1 MPELTV
7 RQVMQPDPVAVE
19 PACPLR
25 ETIARMNELRIGAVV
40 VADAGGDLRGIF
52 TERDLLKRITNA
64 AGDWRDR
71 PVSEWM
77 TPDPYTIG
85 PDVAWEEAVVLMD
98 LLRVRHLPVVQDR
111 RAVGMISTRRLMAWR
126 AEYLNREVEAR
137 TQELRRAI
145 DELMARDADLRYNL
159 RAAGRFQTRLLLP
172 SRPPDWA
179 ELKWGVHYAPL
190 DHLGGDYYDI
200 ARPGPDHLGL
210 LIADASGH
218 SIAAAMVAIMTRLAF
233 ADVSG
238 TTPDPGPV
246 LSAVND
252 RLQGMADE
260 RFVTAFYGV
269 LHRPTRTLRYC
280 NAGHPYPL
288 RYVARTGAVQ
298 ELTAQGFL
306 LGIMAG
312 EMYRERVVEL
322 QPGDRVCFFTD
333 GVVEAHD
340 ERGEAFG
347 VGRLTEAFRANGTVA
362 APELAER
369 LMAAQ
374 REFRGAAKLTDDVTL
389 VVMEV
394 A

>member
-1 MPELTV
+1 MSASLSVTLKNS
-7 RQVMQPDPVAVE
+7 PDRDV
-19 PACPLR
+19 L
-25 ETIARMNELRIGAVV
+25 ARMNELRIGAVV
-40 VADAGGDLRGIF
+40 IAADSGTLAGIF
-52 TERDLLKRITNA
+52 TERDLLKRIATA
-64 AGDWRDR
+64 DSDWRDR

-77 TPDPYTIG
+77 TRDPYTIG
-85 PDVAWEEAVVLMD
+85 PDVAWEEAVMLLD
-98 LLRVRHLPVVQDR
+98 LLRVRHLPVVEGG
-111 RAVGMISTRRLMAWR
+111 RAIGIISTRLLMAR
-126 AEYLNREVEAR
+126 RTEYLNREVETR
-137 TQELRRAI
+137 TRELRRANE
-145 DELMARDADLRYNL
+145 ELLARDSELRYNL
-159 RAAGRFQTRLLLP
+159 RAAGRFQTSLLLP
-172 SRPPDWA
+172 HEPPDWE

-200 ARPGPDHLGL
+200 ARPHPDHLGL

-218 SIAAAMVAIMTRLAF
+218 SIAAAMVAIMSRIAF
-233 ADVSG
+233 AEVSG
-238 TTPDPGPV
+238 NVVHPGEV
-246 LSAVND
+246 LAAMND

-269 LHRPTRTLRYC
+269 LHRPSRTLRFC

-288 RYVARTGAVQ
+288 RYSPRTGKVT

-312 EMYRERVVEL
+312 EQYRERVVEL
-322 QPGDRVCFFTD
+322 EPGDRVCFFTD

-347 VGRLTEAFRANGTVA
+347 TDRLSDALRSNGTAPA
-362 APELAER
+362 AELCKR
-369 LMAAQ
+369 LMATQ
-374 REFRGAAKLTDDVTL
+374 QEFRGTAKLTDDVTL

>member
-1 MPELTV
+1 M
-7 RQVMQPDPVAVE
+7 
-19 PACPLR
+19 
-25 ETIARMNELRIGAVV
+25 
-40 VADAGGDLRGIF
+40 
-52 TERDLLKRITNA
+52 LL
-64 AGDWRDR
+64 
-71 PVSEWM
+71 
-77 TPDPYTIG
+77 
-85 PDVAWEEAVVLMD
+85 D
-98 LLRVRHLPVVQDR
+98 LLRVRHLPVVES
-111 RAVGMISTRRLMAWR
+111 GKPIGIISTRILMARR
-126 AEYLNREVEAR
+126 AEHLNREVEAR
-137 TQELRRAI
+137 TRELRRAN
-145 DELMARDADLRYNL
+145 DELMARDAELRYNL

-172 SRPPDWA
+172 SEPPDWD

-200 ARPGPDHLGL
+200 ARPHPDHLGL

-218 SIAAAMVAIMTRLAF
+218 SIAATMVAIMSRIAF
-233 ADVSG
+233 GEVSG
-238 TTPDPGPV
+238 EASPGAV
-246 LSAVND
+246 LSAMND

-288 RYVARTGAVQ
+288 RYSARTGAVQ

-312 EMYRERVVEL
+312 EQYRERVVEL
-322 QPGDRVCFFTD
+322 EPGDRVCFFTD

-347 VGRLTEAFRANGTVA
+347 TERLSAALQANGAMPAVA
-362 APELAER
+362 LCEK

-374 REFRGAAKLTDDVTL
+374 REFRGAAKLTDDVTM
-389 VVMEV
+389 VVMQV
-394 A
+394 D

>member
-7 RQVMQPDPVAVE
+7 RQVMQADPVAVG
-19 PACPLR
+19 PACSVRHAL
-25 ETIARMNELRIGAVV
+25 ARMNELRIGAVV
-40 VADAGGDLRGIF
+40 VTHPDGMLAGIF
-52 TERDLLKRITNA
+52 TERDLLKRIA
-64 AGDWRDR
+64 AADGDWRGL
-71 PVSEWM
+71 PISEWM
-77 TPDPYTIG
+77 TRDPYTIG
-85 PDVAWEEAVVLMD
+85 PDVAWEEAVMLLD
-98 LLRVRHLPVVQDR
+98 LLRVRHLPVVE
-111 RAVGMISTRRLMAWR
+111 GGKPIGIISTRILMARR
-126 AEYLNREVEAR
+126 AEYLNREVETR
-137 TQELRRAI
+137 TLELRRAN
-145 DELMARDADLRYNL
+145 DELMARDAELRYNL

-172 SRPPDWA
+172 SEPPDWD

-200 ARPGPDHLGL
+200 ARPHPDHLGL

-218 SIAAAMVAIMTRLAF
+218 SLAAAMVAILSRIAF
-233 ADVSG
+233 AEVRGSVS
-238 TTPDPGPV
+238 PGEV
-246 LSAVND
+246 LSAMND

-312 EMYRERVVEL
+312 EQYRERVVEL
-322 QPGDRVCFFTD
+322 DRGDRVCFFTD

-347 VGRLTEAFRANGTVA
+347 TERLSAAFQQNGTLPA
-362 APELAER
+362 AALCEK

-374 REFRGAAKLTDDVTL
+374 REFRGTAKLTDDVTL
-389 VVMEV
+389 VVMQV
-394 A
+394 D